1 MRRISF
7 VVLLLGTTLTIRGQ
21 AQQLGFLD
29 RSLKDTEAW
38 ARQDTN
44 DAQRKYFLALRHWK
58 DHHWTQA
65 DSLLRLSVQID
76 PWNADAY
83 YALYFLPYA
92 RRTKLAEEENRDRV
106 PTEWRPAV
114 EEAHEF
120 FRRAFRINPL
130 LNLSVMGVAY
140 EIEEP
145 KVIDYTNPAYQYY
158 ARYWA
163 WFVDLGLG
171 RYRSAHDRLTTLAQ
185 REWDEAKHPERVPDG
200 ILFFRGLAAAHT
212 MQYDRA
218 TRDFGRLLGRVE
230 QVQQDEIV
238 RVPLEDNDY
247 RLMLATIHRLAGH
260 VDSAVALYQQSLEH
274 DLGLVMAHTYLAN
287 IYEDANRPAEALLER
302 KRAAEINRDDPIVL
316 FDLAASLFNA
326 GQLVDADEPLRQAI
340 KVDPRYSPPY
350 YLLGR
355 VTEELGLPAEA
366 RDHYKNYLAVAPLS
380 AANLRAD
387 AEQRLGKLPK

>member
-1 MRRISF
+1 MRRLSC
-7 VVLLLGTTLTIRGQ
+7 VVLLLAGILAFRAQ

-38 ARQDTN
+38 AREDTN
-44 DAQRKYFLALRHWK
+44 DAQRKYYLALRHWK
-58 DHHWTQA
+58 DHHWKQA

-106 PTEWRPAV
+106 PAEWRPAV

-120 FRRAFRINPL
+120 FKRAFRINPL

-287 IYEDANRPAEALLER
+287 IYEDANRPADALLER
-302 KRAAEINRDDPIVL
+302 KRAAEINREDPIVL

-366 RDHYKNYLAVAPLS
+366 RDHYKDYLAVAPLK